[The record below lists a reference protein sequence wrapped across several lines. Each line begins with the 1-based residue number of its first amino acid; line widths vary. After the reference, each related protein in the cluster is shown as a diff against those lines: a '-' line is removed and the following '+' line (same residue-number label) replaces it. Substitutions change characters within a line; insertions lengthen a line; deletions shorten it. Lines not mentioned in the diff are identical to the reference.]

1 MKKLYILFAALAI
14 VFNAHA
20 QLDRSIRPTAGPA
33 PEIRLK
39 DPASFT
45 LDNGLKVF
53 VVQNSK
59 LPRISVSLVL
69 NNDPVMEGNAV
80 GYVDMAGELIRTGTK
95 TKNKAEIDASIDQI
109 GATLSTSA
117 YGMYAA
123 SLSKYRNEL
132 FAIMSELILDAEFR
146 QSELDRIIT
155 QTRSGL
161 QTEKDDANA
170 IASNVRKA
178 VVFGK
183 DHPYGQITT
192 EATLDNITLALCKSY
207 FDTYYRPNVGYL
219 AIVGDITVDEAK
231 ALVNKAFG
239 AWQQGDVPKHSYP
252 MPTLPNGTRVIVVDR
267 PAAVQTVVNI
277 SHPIDLKPGASDLI
291 AANVMNTILGG
302 GDARLFNNLR
312 ETYGFTYGAYSNL
325 SRNAVVGSFNAYA
338 QVRNAVTDSA
348 VMQFQYELNKIR
360 DTMPPSAEVNGI
372 LSYLN
377 GTFAIGLQN
386 PQTIASYAIELERY
400 NLPKDY
406 YRNYLKNL
414 AAVTPQDVQNAAKKY
429 VLPGQAYII
438 CVGSKS
444 AIAEGLAKYAANGS
458 VEYLD
463 MYGNKVEAPA
473 TPLPAGLTAEKVITN
488 YVDAIGGDKAW
499 KKVKSLETSFTATVQ
514 GMSLELLNKKMRP
527 NLVETKVSV
536 NGSMIMSHVVFN
548 GEKAKQSGMQGSK
561 ELTGKEL
568 DEVKESAEM
577 LPEALY
583 LTNGYQLNL
592 KGIESIYGKDAY
604 LLEVVSASGKMLME
618 YYDVESGLKI
628 REVAVQDGPNG
639 QITQTSDISDYRNV
653 KGVLIPHKTT
663 LDMGAQLIEL
673 ELSSVVVNGKL
684 KKSDFKVD

>member
-33 PEIRLK
+33 PEIRLE

-53 VVQNSK
+53 VVQNNK

-192 EATLDNITLALCKSY
+192 EATLDNITLELCKSY

-239 AWQQGDVPKHSYP
+239 TWQQADVPKHSYP

-325 SRNAVVGSFNAYA
+325 SRNALVGSFNAYA

-348 VMQFQYELNKIR
+348 VMQFQYELNRIR
-360 DTMPPSAEVNGI
+360 DTMPPASEVNGI

-386 PQTIASYAIELERY
+386 TQTIASYAIELERY

-463 MYGNKVEAPA
+463 MYGNKVEAPT
-473 TPLPAGLTAEKVITN
+473 TPLPVGLTAEKVITN
-488 YVDAIGGDKAW
+488 YVNAIGGEKAW
-499 KKVKSLETSFTATVQ
+499 KKVKALETTFTATVQ
-514 GMSLELLNKKMRP
+514 GMSLELVNKKMRP
-527 NLVETKVSV
+527 NLVETKVAV

-583 LTNGYQLNL
+583 ISNGYQLNL
-592 KGIESIYGKDAY
+592 KGIESINGKDAY
-604 LLEVVSASGKMLME
+604 LLEVVSASGKMVME

-639 QITQTSDISDYRNV
+639 QITQTSDISDYRSV